1 MDYSKEDNGLG
12 ERGRQDADD
21 LQNEIAGRS
30 TGRQTRF
37 LTAEGGEAETQ
48 EKRRARRAFRDAL
61 EAILASDPEYRALYE
76 KLGETLGQAEASADA
91 VIAKLQ
97 DDLAALDSKILDMK
111 DRAARL
117 PDGRRVFRRADGS
130 VVDEAGETFPVEFAD
145 GIQWPQG
152 APSAEAYF
160 GALQRRDQMNA
171 LLTDWLDYRTDTLGG
186 IRDRYEDRDDPMK
199 KDGLKGALDDI
210 ESRKP
215 PHPSDIEVK
224 VGGGPDVSRNPTAAV
239 AVPKM

>member
-1 MDYSKEDNGLG
+1 MDYSKEDNGLSD
-12 ERGRQDADD
+12 RRRQDADD
-21 LQNEIAGRS
+21 LQDEIASRD
-30 TGRQTRF
+30 TGRVKRF
-37 LTAEGGEAETQ
+37 LTAEGGNAEAN

-61 EAILASDPEYRALYE
+61 EALLATDPEYRALYE
-76 KLGETLGQAEASADA
+76 ELGETLSHAEANADA
-91 VIAKLQ
+91 VIAE
-97 DDLAALDSKILDMK
+97 MR